1 MELKLTNEQLAL
13 FFNKDLKDDTLS
25 NGSLAY
31 KITNPVLHI
40 KGLYED
46 EIEYEL
52 SYTPIGTEYDKTVLL
67 ISIPMEY
74 GIVYDSIILIK
85 KDERINIYDIESVE
99 KHSHIKINLPWTTY
113 DFGTGQDYAP
123 DDDHE
128 DEFYKEVELY
138 NTNVQSD
145 AEIYLTL
152 NIEKLNN

>member
-1 MELKLTNEQLAL
+1 MEIKLTNEQLAL
-13 FFNKDLKDDTLS
+13 FFDKDLKDDTLS

-40 KGLYED
+40 KELYED

-52 SYTPIGTEYDKTVLL
+52 SYTPIATEYDKTVLL

-74 GIVYDSIILIK
+74 GVVYDSIILIK
-85 KDERINIYDIESVE
+85 KDEKVNIYDIESVE

-123 DDDHE
+123 DNDHE

-138 NTNVQSD
+138 NTDVQSD

>member
-1 MELKLTNEQLAL
+1 MEIKLTNEQLAL
-13 FFNKDLKDDTLS
+13 FFDKDLKDDTLS

-99 KHSHIKINLPWTTY
+99 KHSHIKIKLPWTTY

-123 DDDHE
+123 DDDYE
-128 DEFYKEVELY
+128 EEFYKEVDLY
-138 NTNVQSD
+138 NINIQLD
-145 AEIYLTL
+145 AEIYLEIT
-152 NIEKLNN
+152 IERVIN